1 MTFPDATFSGAVCFT
16 MLHHVPSS
24 NLQDR
29 LLGKVLR
36 VLKPGATFAGTDS
49 RWGVAFGVLHW
60 WDTMVMVDPA
70 TFDQRLERA
79 GFKDVSIRVEDRS
92 FFFRARRA

>member
-1 MTFPDATFSGAVCFT
+1 
-16 MLHHVPSS
+16 
-24 NLQDR
+24 
-29 LLGKVLR
+29 
-36 VLKPGATFAGTDS
+36 
-49 RWGVAFGVLHW
+49 
-60 WDTMVMVDPA
+60 MVDPA